1 MPATND
7 YKIIFIYLTQER
19 ITIMAHYEIDD
30 KVIDD
35 IKLSVD
41 ILEDAFEKIAAL
53 YKKEVN
59 NEQFETLLTILDRVE
74 FDLVNKSE
82 VVSFRVEI

>member
-53 YKKEVN
+53 YKK
-59 NEQFETLLTILDRVE
+59 
-74 FDLVNKSE
+74 
-82 VVSFRVEI
+82 

>member
-1 MPATND
+1 
-7 YKIIFIYLTQER
+7 
-19 ITIMAHYEIDD
+19 MAHYEIDD

>member
-7 YKIIFIYLTQER
+7 YQIIFIYLTQER

-41 ILEDAFEKIAAL
+41 TLEEAFEKIAAL

-59 NEQFETLLTILDRVE
+59 NEQFETLLTILDNVE
-74 FDLVNKSE
+74 YELVNNSE
-82 VVSFRVEI
+82 VVNFRSEI